1 MFKKYLLYFVQ
12 FAMADEYTKK
22 EELLVTEKLVKLLTK
37 FGYDKK
43 PIDAEQAN
51 KIATLIN
58 LVIRDEMSKGQDDA
72 QYVWEVATKAVDIL
86 LRDGKIEFTQ
96 TIVL

>member
-12 FAMADEYTKK
+12 FALADEYTKK
-22 EELLVTEKLVKLLTK
+22 EELLVSEKLEKLLVK

-43 PIDAEQAN
+43 PIDEDQAK
-51 KIATLIN
+51 KIADLVN
-58 LVIRDEMSKGQDDA
+58 LVIRDEISKGQEDA
-72 QYVWEVATKAVDIL
+72 EYVWEVATKAVDIL
-86 LRDGKIEFTQ
+86 IRDGKISFTQ